1 MRELIIKDLL
11 LHKKYLLVL
20 GVICPLYLGFFGARL
35 DRPVTFAA
43 FGGFVCAI
51 GALMLFTRE
60 DKFKSVGFGLSL
72 PATRREVLVSRYL
85 LSWALMV
92 LCYVLGAAVV
102 LAVPGSK
109 LGAAGFRPG
118 TVLAALALMT
128 LYFGGLMPLTV
139 RFGPAGIIVF
149 VVILQVLGI
158 AALSFRFLI
167 KDARAFAAAV
177 KAGLIATQG
186 ALGPTG
192 FSAVLVAAIVLLNLA
207 SFGISLRLFER
218 KEY

>member
-1 MRELIIKDLL
+1 MRELIAKDLR
-11 LHKKYLLVL
+11 LHKRYLLIL
-20 GVICPLYLGFFGARL
+20 GVICPLYMGGFGARL

-51 GALMLFTRE
+51 GVLMLFTRE

-92 LCYVLGAAVV
+92 LCYVLGAAVAV
-102 LAVPGSK
+102 AVPGSK
-109 LGAAGFRPG
+109 LGAAGFGPG

-139 RFGPAGIIVF
+139 RFGPVGIIVF
-149 VVILQVLGI
+149 MVILQVLGI
-158 AALSFRFLI
+158 ATLSFRFLI

-177 KAGLIATQG
+177 NAALSAAQG
-186 ALGPTG
+186 ALGPAG
-192 FSAVLVAAIVLLNLA
+192 FAAALIAAIVLINLA
-207 SFGISLRLFER
+207 SFGLSLRLFER
-218 KEY
+218 KDY

>member
-1 MRELIIKDLL
+1 MRELITKDLR
-11 LHKKYLLVL
+11 LHKRYLLIL
-20 GVICPLYLGFFGARL
+20 GVICPLYMGGFGARL

-51 GALMLFTRE
+51 GVLMLFTRE

-92 LCYVLGAAVV
+92 LCYVLGAAVAV
-102 LAVPGSK
+102 AVPRSK
-109 LGAAGFRPG
+109 LGAAGFGPG

-139 RFGPAGIIVF
+139 RFGPIGIIVF
-149 VVILQVLGI
+149 MVILQVLGI
-158 AALSFRFLI
+158 ATLSFRFLI

-177 KAGLIATQG
+177 NAALSAAQE
-186 ALGPTG
+186 ALGPAG
-192 FSAVLVAAIVLLNLA
+192 FAAALIAAIVLMNLA
-207 SFGISLRLFER
+207 SFGLSLRLFER
-218 KEY
+218 KDY